1 MFNDLHATTAAALT
15 PQLERQARGRAGA
28 KLGWYIHA
36 FVYIAVNVVLAAL
49 SAMSGKHWA
58 VFPGLGWGLALAIHG
73 LVIFAV
79 TGGAGLL
86 ERLVQHERERLSL
99 QRDPW

>member
-1 MFNDLHATTAAALT
+1 
-15 PQLERQARGRAGA
+15 
-28 KLGWYIHA
+28 
-36 FVYIAVNVVLAAL
+36 
-49 SAMSGKHWA
+49 